1 MLSVKATAAGSI
13 IAGGLALAA
22 VGMAPVANAAP
33 STPVIAGPQWLANN
47 GPGHGHRHDAPLIT
61 VPDDHGHGHDD
72 WGWDGPRGWD
82 PIDACVSAQ
91 GPFGYVQGSVC
102 I

>member
-47 GPGHGHRHDAPLIT
+47 GPGHGHG
-61 VPDDHGHGHDD
+61 HGHGHDD

-82 PIDACVSAQ
+82 AIDACVSAQ
-91 GPFGYVQGSVC
+91 GAFGDVQGCVC

>member
-1 MLSVKATAAGSI
+1 MLSLKATAAGPI

-22 VGMAPVANAAP
+22 IGMAPVANAAP
-33 STPVIAGPQWLANN
+33 STPVISGPQWLA
-47 GPGHGHRHDAPLIT
+47 
-61 VPDDHGHGHDD
+61 DDGHGHGHGNGHNDE
-72 WGWDGPRGWD
+72 WGWDGPRSWN

-91 GPFGYVQGSVC
+91 GPFGFVQGSVC

>member
-1 MLSVKATAAGSI
+1 MLGLKATAAGPI

-22 VGMAPVANAAP
+22 LGMAPVANAAP
-33 STPVIAGPQWLANN
+33 STPVISGPQWLANN
-47 GPGHGHRHDAPLIT
+47 GPGHGHG
-61 VPDDHGHGHDD
+61 HGHGGDD
-72 WGWDGPRGWD
+72 WWWDGPRGWD